1 MLSDSKWYVFMQTR
15 EPAVA
20 GAFYPA
26 DPGELRQQVV
36 NMLDKAS
43 NLSPPPKAIIVPHAG
58 YIYSGELAAQ
68 AYASLQAERDR
79 IKTVVLLGPAH
90 RVYFRGIAAPAADA
104 FRTPLG
110 SIPVDQNAIESV
122 LEKFP
127 FVQRLPQSHRDE
139 HSLEVQLP
147 FLQEALAN
155 FRLIP
160 LVVGDTTADQVD
172 KVIDYLWGDEST
184 LIVISSDL
192 SHFHDYATAQTMDE
206 QAASAIEG
214 LQPQVL
220 NGQLACGFLP
230 ISGLLLAARRRK
242 ISPDRVGLCNSGDTA
257 GDKDR
262 VVGYG
267 AWLFKDQETQ
277 QQDISGEQKDSLK
290 KLALASIRRGLE
302 TGSALSVADYC
313 KEADEDIKLPDYQGA
328 AFVTLKK
335 NDQLRGCIG
344 SLSAY
349 RPLCDDIAEN
359 AFAAAFRDPRF
370 SSVTDAEMDDIELSI
385 SVLTP
390 PEMIIFT
397 TEQDLIAQLR
407 PGVDGL
413 IMTEGGNRGT
423 FLPSVWENYPQAESF
438 LNHLKMKAGLPA
450 GYWSGTIKVER
461 YETVSW

>member
-1 MLSDSKWYVFMQTR
+1 MPSDSKWYVLMQTR

-26 DPGELRQQVV
+26 DPGELRQLVV
-36 NMLDKAS
+36 NMLGKAS
-43 NLSPPPKAIIVPHAG
+43 NLNPPPKAIIVPHAG

-147 FLQEALAN
+147 FLQEVLAN

-160 LVVGDTTADQVD
+160 LVVGDATADQVD

-192 SHFHDYATAQTMDE
+192 SHFHDYATAQSMDE

-230 ISGLLLAARRRK
+230 VSGLLLAARRRQ

-267 AWLFKDQETQ
+267 AWLFQDPEKQ
-277 QQDISGEQKDSLK
+277 QQGISREQKDSLK
-290 KLALASIRRGLE
+290 KLALASIRCGLE
-302 TGSALSVADYC
+302 TGAALSVADYI
-313 KEADEDIKLPDYQGA
+313 KETDEGVKLPDYQGA

-370 SSVTDAEMDDIELSI
+370 SSVTDTELDDIELSI

-397 TEQDLIAQLR
+397 SEQDLIAQLR

-413 IMTEGGNRGT
+413 IMTDGGNRGT
-423 FLPSVWENYPQAESF
+423 FLPSVWENCPQAESF

>member
-1 MLSDSKWYVFMQTR
+1 M
-15 EPAVA
+15 
-20 GAFYPA
+20 
-26 DPGELRQQVV
+26 
-36 NMLDKAS
+36 
-43 NLSPPPKAIIVPHAG
+43 
-58 YIYSGELAAQ
+58 
-68 AYASLQAERDR
+68 
-79 IKTVVLLGPAH
+79 
-90 RVYFRGIAAPAADA
+90 
-104 FRTPLG
+104 
-110 SIPVDQNAIESV
+110 
-122 LEKFP
+122 
-127 FVQRLPQSHRDE
+127 
-139 HSLEVQLP
+139 QLP
-147 FLQEALAN
+147 FLQEVLAN
-155 FRLIP
+155 FCLIP
-160 LVVGDTTADQVD
+160 LVVGDANADQVD

-192 SHFHDYATAQTMDE
+192 SHFHDYATAQSMDE

-230 ISGLLLAARRRK
+230 VSGLLLAARRRQ

-267 AWLFKDQETQ
+267 AWLFQNPETQ
-277 QQDISGEQKDSLK
+277 QQGISGEQKDSLK
-290 KLALASIRRGLE
+290 KLALASIQCGLE
-302 TGSALSVADYC
+302 TGAALSVADYI
-313 KEADEDIKLPDYQGA
+313 KESDEGVKLPDYQGA

-370 SSVTDAEMDDIELSI
+370 SSVTDTELDDIELSI

-390 PEMIIFT
+390 PEMVIFT
-397 TEQDLIAQLR
+397 SEQDLIAQLR

-423 FLPSVWENYPQAESF
+423 FLPSVWENCPQAESF

-450 GYWSGTIKVER
+450 SYWSGTIKVER

>member
-1 MLSDSKWYVFMQTR
+1 MLTR

-20 GAFYPA
+20 GTFYPA
-26 DPGELRQQVV
+26 DPEVLRQQVAE
-36 NMLDKAS
+36 MLDKATNQGS
-43 NLSPPPKAIIVPHAG
+43 PPKAIIVPHAG
-58 YIYSGELAAQ
+58 YIYSGELAAR
-68 AYASLQAERDR
+68 AYAAVQAERDKIR
-79 IKTVVLLGPAH
+79 TVVLLGPAH

-104 FRTPLG
+104 FKTPLG
-110 SIPVDQNAIESV
+110 SIPVDQNAIEGM

-127 FVQRLPQSHRDE
+127 FIQRLPQSHRDE

-147 FLQEALAN
+147 FLQQVLDK

-172 KVIDYLWGDEST
+172 KIIDYLWGDEST

-192 SHFHDYATAQTMDE
+192 SHFHDYATAQSMDE

-230 ISGLLLAARRRK
+230 VSGLLLSARRRQ
-242 ISPDRVGLCNSGDTA
+242 IYPERVGLCNSGDTS

-267 AWLFKDQETQ
+267 AWLLQDHDTKQ
-277 QQDISGEQKDSLK
+277 QGLTDEQKDSLK
-290 KLALASIRRGLE
+290 KLALASIKCGLE
-302 TGSALSVADYC
+302 KGRALSV
-313 KEADEDIKLPDYQGA
+313 DEYIDENGVQVMLPDYQGA

-335 NDQLRGCIG
+335 DDQLRGCIG
-344 SLSAY
+344 SLAAC
-349 RPLCDDIAEN
+349 RPLKEDVAEN

-370 SSVTDAEMDDIELSI
+370 NAVTETEVDDIELSI

-390 PEMIIFT
+390 PEMIVFT
-397 TEQDLIAQLR
+397 SEQDLIAKLR

-438 LNHLKMKAGLPA
+438 LSHLKMKAGLPA
-450 GYWSGTIKVER
+450 DYWSGTIKVER

>member
-1 MLSDSKWYVFMQTR
+1 MLTR

-20 GAFYPA
+20 GTFYPS
-26 DPGELRQQVV
+26 DPIVLRQQVAE
-36 NMLDKAS
+36 MLDKVTTQGS
-43 NLSPPPKAIIVPHAG
+43 PPKAIIVPHAG

-68 AYASLQAERDR
+68 AYAAVQAERDKIR
-79 IKTVVLLGPAH
+79 TVVLLGPAH

-104 FRTPLG
+104 FKTPLG
-110 SIPVDQNAIESV
+110 SIPVDQNAIEGI

-127 FVQRLPQSHRDE
+127 FVQRLPQPHHDE

-147 FLQEALAN
+147 FLQQVLDN
-155 FRLIP
+155 FHLIP
-160 LVVGDTTADQVD
+160 LVVGDATPDQVD
-172 KVIDYLWGDEST
+172 KVIDYLWGDERT

-192 SHFHDYATAQTMDE
+192 SHFHDYATAQSMDE
-206 QAASAIEG
+206 QTASAIEG

-230 ISGLLLAARRRK
+230 VSGLLLAARRRQ
-242 ISPDRVGLCNSGDTA
+242 INPDRVGLCNSGDTA

-267 AWLFKDQETQ
+267 AWLFQQQDTQ
-277 QQDISGEQKDSLK
+277 QQSMSDEQKESLK
-290 KLALASIRRGLE
+290 KLALASIKCGLE
-302 TGSALSVADYC
+302 TGNPLSVDDYF
-313 KEADEDIKLPDYQGA
+313 KEIDGDVKLPDYQGA

-344 SLSAY
+344 SLAAY
-349 RPLCDDIAEN
+349 RPLKEDVAEN

-370 SSVTDAEMDDIELSI
+370 SAVTETEIDDIELSI

-390 PEMIIFT
+390 PEMIVFT
-397 TEQDLIAQLR
+397 SEQDLIAQLR

-423 FLPSVWENYPQAESF
+423 FLPSVWENYPQPESF
-438 LNHLKMKAGLPA
+438 LSHLKLKAGLPA